1 MKLVSLIPELKPIKY
16 PYYQSPAAC
25 GFVSPAAD
33 YLQETLSL
41 DQLLIRHPAAT
52 FFARAQGQSMEG
64 AGIFNEDIL
73 IIDRSLT
80 PKSGDVVIAL
90 LDGELIVKR
99 LVYRDSHPVLQSENP
114 DYPTIVLDSEQ
125 AWMFGGSS
133 LRWCIV
139 CDETGYS
146 PV

>member
-1 MKLVSLIPELKPIKY
+1 MKLVPLIPELKPVKY
-16 PYYQSPAAC
+16 PYYRSPAAC

-99 LVYRDSHPVLQSENP
+99 LVYRESKPVLQSENP
-114 DYPTIVLDSEQ
+114 DYPPIVLDSEQ
-125 AWMFGGSS
+125 NLDVWGVVTEVVHH
-133 LRWCIV
+133 LR
-139 CDETGYS
+139 
-146 PV
+146 